1 MLRISKLSDY
11 GMLVMAYLATHTTQ
25 AYNAKDIAQHTH
37 IALPTV
43 SKLLKLLARYGLLM
57 AQRGAK
63 GGYILAM
70 SAENISIAQIIN
82 AVEGNFALTECSQSK
97 GLCVVETHCSLRH
110 NWQKISH
117 VLYNALDN
125 ISLAEMNKPLK
136 ATYVKN
142 HINLQLDK
150 HL

>member
-1 MLRISKLSDY
+1 
-11 GMLVMAYLATHTTQ
+11 MLVMAYLANHATQ
-25 AYNAKDIAQHTH
+25 AHNAKDIAQHTH

-43 SKLLKLLARYGLLM
+43 SKLLKLLARYGLLI

-70 SAENISIAQIIN
+70 SAQNISIAQIIN
-82 AVEGNFALTECSQSK
+82 AVEGNLALTECSQSK

-110 NWQKISH
+110 NWRTLSH
-117 VLYNALDN
+117 VIYSTLDN

-136 ATYVKN
+136 STHIKN
-142 HINLQLDK
+142 HITLQLDRY
-150 HL
+150 L